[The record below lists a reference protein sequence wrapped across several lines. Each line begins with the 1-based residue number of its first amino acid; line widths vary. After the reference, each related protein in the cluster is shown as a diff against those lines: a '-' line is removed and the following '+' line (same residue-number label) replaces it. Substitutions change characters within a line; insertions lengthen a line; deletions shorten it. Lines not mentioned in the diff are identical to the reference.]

1 MEGGDVMLPFD
12 ELESAADMVRDLAA
26 KASPPPWYEQDSDY
40 AWSLHGDMQQILR
53 APKDGPPYAEWPNE
67 ADAAWII
74 TFSPAIAPW
83 LEAMLRRAANDLRQV
98 WDSLPPGDE
107 GRSRAAGSIFGDALG
122 LARAIRKAV
131 ASR

>member
-1 MEGGDVMLPFD
+1 MLPFD

-26 KASPPPWYEQDSDY
+26 KASPPPWYELDSDY

-53 APKDGPPYAEWPNE
+53 VPKDGPPYAEGPSE
-67 ADAAWII
+67 HDRTWILV
-74 TFSPAIAPW
+74 FSPMIAPW
-83 LEAMLRRAANDLRQV
+83 LEAMFRRAANDLRQV

-107 GRSRAAGSIFGDALG
+107 GRSRVAGSIFGDVLG
-122 LARAIRKAV
+122 LARAIRRAV